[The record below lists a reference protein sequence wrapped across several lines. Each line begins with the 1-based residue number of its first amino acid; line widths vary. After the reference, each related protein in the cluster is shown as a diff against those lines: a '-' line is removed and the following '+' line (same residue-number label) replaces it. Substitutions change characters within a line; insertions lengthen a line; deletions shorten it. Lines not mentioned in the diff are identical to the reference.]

1 MARVRVDLNR
11 SGVEDVLSAPGV
23 VAELR
28 RRAEAVADAAIA
40 SAPVKTGNY
49 RDSIHVE
56 VDESPVDGRARARVV
71 ASAPHAHLVEART
84 GNLARAL
91 NAAGGS

>member
-1 MARVRVDLNR
+1 MARTTVTLSTRGVQEILQSAGVRAHLASLAR
-11 SGVEDVLSAPGV
+11 QVES
-23 VAELR
+23 
-28 RRAEAVADAAIA
+28 AAIA

-49 RDSIHVE
+49 KESIHVE
-56 VDESPVDGRARARVV
+56 SATTDRAVERVV

-91 NAAGGS
+91 GSVGL

>member
-1 MARVRVDLNR
+1 MARTRVTLDS
-11 SGVEDVLSAPGV
+11 SGVLDALSSAAV
-23 VAELR
+23 
-28 RRAEAVADAAIA
+28 RAQLESIAHRVEAAAIA

-49 RDSIHVE
+49 KNSIHVE
-56 VDESPVDGRARARVV
+56 DDTTDRARVRVV

-91 NAAGGS
+91 GSAGV